1 MAPNIPTNKGS
12 APSVALTLQTVD
24 KIYEGKHAV
33 HALSGINLTIPDGQF
48 AAILGPS
55 GCGKSTLLNIV
66 AGFEEATTGDV
77 RVFGKAVDGPAPER
91 AVVFQE
97 PALFPWLTVWKNVV
111 FSPELRGLPKSTYVD
126 QAREYIATVGLTGFE
141 QHLPSQLSG
150 GMKQRVG
157 IARALL
163 MEPRVLLMDEPF
175 GALDAQTR
183 LQMQELLLS
192 VWEKHRRTVI
202 FITHDI
208 DEAILLAD
216 VVYVMSVRPGRLS
229 FRLPIDLPRPR
240 AVDLVTDEKFNAL
253 RRQIFAEI
261 RGAGNQAH

>member
-1 MAPNIPTNKGS
+1 
-12 APSVALTLQTVD
+12 
-24 KIYEGKHAV
+24 
-33 HALSGINLTIPDGQF
+33 
-48 AAILGPS
+48 
-55 GCGKSTLLNIV
+55 LN
-66 AGFEEATTGDV
+66 
-77 RVFGKAVDGPAPER
+77 
-91 AVVFQE
+91 
-97 PALFPWLTVWKNVV
+97 
-111 FSPELRGLPKSTYVD
+111 
-126 QAREYIATVGLTGFE
+126 GFE
-141 QHLPSQLSG
+141 QHLPDQLSG

-157 IARALL
+157 IARSLL

-216 VVYVMSVRPGRLS
+216 IVYVMSARPGRLS

-240 AVDLVTDEKFNAL
+240 AVDLVTDEAFNTL

-261 RGAGNQAH
+261 RGHD

>member
-1 MAPNIPTNKGS
+1 METAGNVVS
-12 APSVALTLQTVD
+12 AESMPALQLRQVD
-24 KIYEGKHAV
+24 KAYGGKHSV
-33 HALSGINLTIPDGQF
+33 QALSAIDLTIPEGQF

-66 AGFEEATTGDV
+66 AGFEQATGGDV
-77 RVFGKAVDGPAPER
+77 QVFGQPVRKPAPDR

-97 PALFPWLTVWKNVV
+97 PALFPWLSVWKNVV
-111 FSPELRGLPKSTYVD
+111 FSPELRGLPKADYVE
-126 QAREYIATVGLTGFE
+126 QAREYIETVGLRGFE
-141 QHLPSQLSG
+141 DHLPDQLSG

-163 MEPRVLLMDEPF
+163 MEPNVLLMDEPF

-192 VWEKHRRTVI
+192 VWERHRRTVV

-216 VVYVMSVRPGRLS
+216 VVYVMSARPGRLR
-229 FRLPIDLPRPR
+229 FRVEIDLPRPR
-240 AVDLVTDEKFNAL
+240 AVDLVTDQAFNAL
-253 RRQIFAEI
+253 RRRIFAEI
-261 RGAGNQAH
+261 RGAGEPILH